1 MRLSLPP
8 AGPIHVAHLTPISRR
23 RRRLPGPVVARLDPH
38 SHSHTRPQ
46 RVVAWLDPSN
56 ATSHSTPVVV
66 VSPDPQLCYRSLSL
80 PVSRARFTAP
90 PTPPSHA
97 SIPLSNPCPRGG
109 RMRVSSQGGCVLTLV
124 PPKGNFNF
132 STLQIAVAFKEAS
145 IVVHTNCCRPSLSL
159 QF

>member
-1 MRLSLPP
+1 MIFGCQSLLGNSDARSHCATRFVFDRPVGSEHCVVASSSLSGRELC
-8 AGPIHVAHLTPISRR
+8 ASHSRR
-23 RRRLPGPVVARLDPH
+23 LAP
-38 SHSHTRPQ
+38 STSHTRPPSLAVAGGCPARSSLGPTPTRCTHTHSPQ

-56 ATSHSTPVVV
+56 ATSHSTPIVV

-109 RMRVSSQGGCVLTLV
+109 RIRV
-124 PPKGNFNF
+124 
-132 STLQIAVAFKEAS
+132 
-145 IVVHTNCCRPSLSL
+145 
-159 QF
+159 